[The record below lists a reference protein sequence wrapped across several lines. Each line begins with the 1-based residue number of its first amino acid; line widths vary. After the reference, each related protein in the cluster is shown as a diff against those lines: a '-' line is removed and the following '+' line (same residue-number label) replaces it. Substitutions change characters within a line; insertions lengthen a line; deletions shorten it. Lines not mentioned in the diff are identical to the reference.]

1 MIQRAICMVRSL
13 VNQRSKTSWMKQ
25 VSVVMMNSNSSFRPR
40 EENSLLQKNQA
51 RNDSWLVNKKSK
63 FDK

>member
-1 MIQRAICMVRSL
+1 MHG
-13 VNQRSKTSWMKQ
+13 
-25 VSVVMMNSNSSFRPR
+25 
-40 EENSLLQKNQA
+40 SLLSEPKEQDILDEKSISSDDEFEFVISSKRNEQPAAKNQA